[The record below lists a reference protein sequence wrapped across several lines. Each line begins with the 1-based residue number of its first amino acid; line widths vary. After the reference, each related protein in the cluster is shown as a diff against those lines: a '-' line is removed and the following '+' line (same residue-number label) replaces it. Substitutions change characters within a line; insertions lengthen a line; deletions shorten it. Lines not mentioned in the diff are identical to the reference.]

1 MLSSELDVLV
11 VGEGLAGVMAS
22 AAATNQGA
30 RVALV
35 TKGPGSFM
43 LADDCIDFAAV
54 DSRRLGSEQGFQREV
69 QFFLDTAAAA
79 GCEYR
84 GCLGESISVPTIL
97 GTFRQVTLAPSYF
110 GGFDPRRLKKVVVIG
125 FPSIID
131 FDAEFVSERLASKA
145 RSDGRPTSYCSRQL
159 QISALVTPPRLEIQ
173 FAAQFDRNP
182 RFREA
187 VVTALAS
194 AAKNAD
200 LLIVP
205 GVLGLNTTT
214 DELTALWNQVGC
226 PICEIATLPPSVLG
240 IRLLRRWEQH
250 LSRIGVERF
259 AGFAVSK
266 LWLENEQYRGV
277 VLDTPGRPQRL
288 EAKAL
293 VLATGA
299 FSHLVETRTDG
310 PVPANVLV
318 CGGALNISDPRNEN
332 AVALITGV
340 RAGIRAAN
348 VGAQT
353 CGKMTGDWIA
363 ALTAPTATPP
373 AR

>member
-1 MLSSELDVLV
+1 MLNSELDVVV

-22 AAATNQGA
+22 AAAASQGA

-43 LADDCIDFAAV
+43 LADDCIDFTPI
-54 DSRRLGSEQGFQREV
+54 DRGRFGSEDGFRQEV

-79 GCEYR
+79 GCEYQGR
-84 GCLGESISVPTIL
+84 LNETIRVPTIL

-110 GGFDPRRLKKVVVIG
+110 GGFDPRRLKEVVVIG
-125 FPSIID
+125 FPSILD
-131 FDAEFVSERLASKA
+131 FDARFVAERLAARA
-145 RSDGRPTSYCSRQL
+145 RSEGSATNYTACQL
-159 QISALVTPPRLEIQ
+159 QVPPMVKPPRLEIQ

-187 VVTALAS
+187 VVIALAS

-200 LLIVP
+200 LLVVP

-214 DELTALWNQVGC
+214 EELTELWRRVGC
-226 PICEIATLPPSVLG
+226 PVCEVTTLPPSVLG
-240 IRLLRRWEQH
+240 IRLLRRFERH
-250 LSRIGVERF
+250 LSRIGVEPF
-259 AGFAVSK
+259 TGFAVSK
-266 LWLENEQYRGV
+266 LWLEGERHRGV
-277 VLDTPGRPQRL
+277 VLATPGRPQRL
-288 EAKAL
+288 EAKAI

-299 FSHLVETRTDG
+299 FSHLVETRTG
-310 PVPANVLV
+310 VPVADNVFA
-318 CGGALNISDPRNEN
+318 CGGALHISDPRNEN

-348 VGAQT
+348 LGAEK
-353 CGKMTGDWIA
+353 CGKMTEDWIA
-363 ALTAPTATPP
+363 VLTAPTVTPP
-373 AR
+373 AQ